1 MAVRQDPE
9 NSEWVALQA
18 FAGSFAGK
26 RVLEIG
32 CGDGRITWQ
41 YAAEAALVHAI
52 DLSEKKITLAR
63 EKTPAHLQNKVTFW
77 PIGIEAFR
85 PPEKYDVALL
95 SWSL

>member
-18 FAGSFAGK
+18 YAGGFASK

-32 CGDGRITWQ
+32 CGDGRITRQ
-41 YAAEAALVHAI
+41 YAAEAALIHGI
-52 DLSEKKITLAR
+52 DPSEKKIALAR
-63 EKTPAHLQNKVTFW
+63 EKTPIHLQNKVTFW
-77 PIGIEAFR
+77 PVGIEAFR
-85 PPEKYDVALL
+85 PPEKYDIALL